1 MCNQISKPE
10 FTAEQIAECKK
21 CKHISGKQTW
31 CCLFGCWIDGREEQ
45 RIIQPHLGHLTVPS
59 KKIINPTKTTA
70 KQGGCCGKAKSL
82 MYKGRNIAIGWIN
95 MLLGK
100 EKELAEKRIQ
110 LCLLCDK
117 KYKVGR
123 TLWCSICK
131 CLIPAKV
138 RIKDEHCPKGK
149 W

>member
-1 MCNQISKPE
+1 MNYCDRIIKPE
-10 FTAEQIAECKK
+10 FTAEQITKCKT
-21 CKHISGKQTW
+21 CKHISGRQTW

-45 RIIQPHLGHLTVPS
+45 RIIQPN
-59 KKIINPTKTTA
+59 KKVIDPTRAKA
-70 KQGGCCGKAKSL
+70 KQGGCCDKAKSL
-82 MYKGRNIAIGWIN
+82 MHKGRNIAIGWTN

-110 LCLLCDK
+110 ICLLCDK
-117 KYKVGR
+117 KYRVSR
-123 TLWCSICK
+123 ILWCSICK

-138 RIKDEHCPKGK
+138 RMPDEHCPKGK